1 MRLSL
6 KALSVLQLVNRPPD
20 SKVTHRL
27 QTLSLNIF
35 LKALLSVSSIIQL
48 KLSQAIVHMNGPDS
62 WMVLNG
68 SVAVESIP
76 ESY

>member
-20 SKVTHRL
+20 SKVTRRL
-27 QTLSLNIF
+27 QTLPLNIF

-48 KLSQAIVHMNGPDS
+48 KLSQAIVHMNGPDR
-62 WMVLNG
+62 WTVLNG
-68 SVAVESIP
+68 SVAVEPIP